1 MGFGLP
7 MHPPGAGNGKM
18 GGFGPTKCPTQNE
31 VPDRGGG
38 VCEGEVKTDRR
49 STPDKIDFNSG
60 VGHRLT
66 LKCETQTFGVWAE
79 KPASDSQ
86 GQGREYVTTVSE
98 CSKRD
103 GN

>member
-1 MGFGLP
+1 VRWVLAGP
-7 MHPPGAGNGKM
+7 CTRPVSGAVGWVRY
-18 GGFGPTKCPTQNE
+18 E
-31 VPDRGGG
+31 VPDRGDG
-38 VCEGEVKTDRR
+38 VCEGEVKADRC
-49 STPDKIDFNSG
+49 STPDKIDFSSG

-66 LKCETQTFGVWAE
+66 LKCETQTFGLWAE

-86 GQGREYVTTVSE
+86 GQGREYVTPVSE